1 MSDHSKNLVDET
13 AENYDMLLSK
23 NFGTSKDAVLKA
35 ATQLTIYND
44 TIARENLKLECLKT
58 IAENSN
64 KGDLNV

>member
-1 MSDHSKNLVDET
+1 MSDHTETLINKT
-13 AENYDMLLSK
+13 AENFSLLHSK
-23 NFGTSKDAVLKA
+23 GTGASAGDILRA
-35 ATQLTIYND
+35 ATRLTIYND